1 MWQPREG
8 REFMSTGTTMAND
21 VNIPKPDRAENR
33 ATYESFM
40 GVTKWAIILIVIAL
54 LAMAILLV

>member
-1 MWQPREG
+1 MGRRREG
-8 REFMSTGTTMAND
+8 REKLSTGSIMANN

-40 GVTKWAIILIVIAL
+40 SMTKWAIILIVIAL

>member
-1 MWQPREG
+1 
-8 REFMSTGTTMAND
+8 MSTGTTMANN

-40 GVTKWAIILIVIAL
+40 SMTKSAIILIVIAL
-54 LAMAILLV
+54 LAMAIFLV